1 MSKPS
6 EPAVLESRL
15 AELCRGLAEAV
26 WLAALMGVP
35 LLFEPRAVNCGYQPY
50 KLGLF
55 RALALIGLAAW
66 LVHAMETSGGPR
78 ILAGLRRHRLVQA
91 LVALALAV
99 VVSTACSVEW
109 QSSLW
114 GAYETAQ
121 GAVTWAA
128 GLALLGM
135 IAWFLRTREQAERV
149 VTTLLVTSFAIA
161 LMSLLQRAGYDP
173 QVLFFGGSRAF
184 GSMGNPIYLGGYL
197 LMVVPLTLARL
208 VAVRSRWQRVFYG
221 LVLLSQLAALYF
233 TLSRGPLLG
242 LLSGV
247 FAFAALYVTRRGMVR
262 CQLLLGGLAV
272 SVCVLALAG
281 LAFASTQRMQGA
293 GDPSVAIPLV
303 GGDSGRST
311 FWSYAP
317 KILAGSQPLQ
327 LPDGGQ
333 DRLAGLRLW
342 LGHGLDTLDRVIP
355 QHRVSGDSA
364 AVENRFHNLVLDH
377 GYTMGLMG
385 LGAFLTV
392 LVLAFHGG
400 FQALGLIPT
409 RSVAKGFWI
418 CTLGASAVV
427 CALAVL
433 TLGPGFVGL
442 GCVLGLGAGLLLFA
456 VWAPRFATLA
466 LPAAAPADDAWLVVA
481 LLSALIGHLVDMAFA
496 FETAATFVLLFLYL
510 GLLLALRRGL
520 ISSSQSVALPSLP
533 LPKKARKQGRTAKP
547 ATALVDWRQALA
559 NPLLVAFGLVTML
572 FALTHQYSFET
583 FTAADLL
590 SFSLLNLKGVQGH
603 YSLMILPVLALW
615 AAGCLLPGAE
625 EKSPAST
632 LNRRLLALLVSAI
645 AALVYALFESAQL
658 AGIGPLPRRAAEVS
672 DVLAQA
678 QGYADVYLRSMLW
691 LLALVLLAG
700 GCLGKAPVTAVATSL
715 RGWIAAGL
723 ALVAVVAGLG
733 PLALQPLRTDVIAQ
747 WGMALETFGRTR
759 LATEM
764 YAAASQGNPRVFA
777 YRAMLVDNLLRDAD
791 AAANPQE
798 ARALLQ
804 RAELIMLDA
813 QRWSGL
819 NRSSYYLGQIYRQ
832 MALQETTPTASPEA
846 VKAADVFA
854 QARRVE
860 PLWESVWRESALV
873 DLLVQGSTM
882 AATAK
887 LAKAKTLG
895 QSAALFWAEHYAG
908 KASQTRQ
915 PKVASH
921 YTNAALEY
929 FDVALQQSV
938 DQADLMA
945 RIHSGKGSLLLASGR
960 FLEAVP
966 SLLEA
971 LKYEG
976 LDQRWQ
982 VELRLVQAYLQLSD
996 PDQAKLHLEQ
1006 ALKHVPPDQREALRP
1021 FQAALGMP

>member
-1 MSKPS
+1 MS
-6 EPAVLESRL
+6 EPAPPTASESQL
-15 AELCRGLAEAV
+15 AVLCRGVAEAV
-26 WLAALMGVP
+26 WLAVLVGVP

-50 KLGLF
+50 KLGLL

-66 LVHAMETSGGPR
+66 LVHLVETSSWSR

-91 LVALALAV
+91 LAVLALAV
-99 VVSTACSVEW
+99 VTSTALSVEW
-109 QSSLW
+109 QSSFW

-121 GAVTWAA
+121 GAVTWAS
-128 GLALLGM
+128 GFALLGM
-135 IAWFLRTREQAERV
+135 TAWFLRTREQAERV

-197 LMVVPLTLARL
+197 LMVIPLTLARL
-208 VAVRSRWQRVFYG
+208 IAVRTPWQRGFYG

-242 LLSGV
+242 LVSGV
-247 FAFAALYVTRRGMVR
+247 FAFAALYVTRRGMAR

-281 LAFASTQRMQGA
+281 LLFASTQRMQGA
-293 GDPSVAIPLV
+293 NDPSVAIPLV

-311 FWSYAP
+311 FWAYAP
-317 KILAGSQPLQ
+317 KIMAGSQPLQ
-327 LPDGGQ
+327 WPDGGQ

-342 LGHGLDTLDRVIP
+342 LGHGLDTLDRVMP
-355 QHRVSGDSA
+355 QHRVSGDSTM
-364 AVENRFHNLVLDH
+364 VENRFHNLVLDH
-377 GYTMGLMG
+377 GYTMGLTG
-385 LGAFLTV
+385 LGAFLAV
-392 LVLAFHGG
+392 LLLAFYAGC
-400 FQALGLIPT
+400 QALGLIPS
-409 RSVAKGFWI
+409 RSVAKSFWI
-418 CTLGASAVV
+418 CTLGTSAVV

-433 TLGPGFVGL
+433 ALGTGFVGL
-442 GCVLGLGAGLLLFA
+442 GCTLGLAAGLLLFT
-456 VWAPRFATLA
+456 VWVSRFAA
-466 LPAAAPADDAWLVVA
+466 LVLPDVAPADDEWLMVA
-481 LLSALIGHLVDMAFA
+481 LLAALIGHLVDMAFA
-496 FETAATFVLLFLYL
+496 FETAATFVLLFLDL
-510 GLLLALRRGL
+510 GLLLALQRGL
-520 ISSSQSVALPSLP
+520 DRSSQAVESPAVP
-533 LPKKARKQGRTAKP
+533 LSKKARKHGRTTKP
-547 ATALVDWRQALA
+547 ATAMFAWRQALA
-559 NPLLVAFGLVTML
+559 NPLLVAVGLVTML

-583 FTAADLL
+583 FTASDLL

-603 YSLMILPVLALW
+603 YSLMILPILAFW
-615 AAGCLLPGAE
+615 IAGCLLPGVD

-632 LNRRLLALLVSAI
+632 LNRHLLAFFVSAI
-645 AALVYALFESAQL
+645 VALAYALFEGAQL

-672 DVLAQA
+672 DVLIQA
-678 QGYADVYLRSMLW
+678 QSYADVYLRSMLW
-691 LLALVLLAG
+691 LLALVMLAG
-700 GCLGKAPVTAVATSL
+700 GCLGKASLMAAATSV
-715 RGWIAAGL
+715 RGWMVAVL
-723 ALVAVVAGLG
+723 ALVAVAASLG

-759 LATEM
+759 LASEM
-764 YAAASQGNPRVFA
+764 YAAASQGNPRLFV
-777 YRAMLVDNLLRDAD
+777 YRAMLVDNLLREAD

-804 RAELIMLDA
+804 RAELTMLDG
-813 QRWSGL
+813 QRWSDL
-819 NRSSYYLGQIYRQ
+819 NRSAYYLGQIYRQ
-832 MALQETTPTASPEA
+832 LALLESTPHSSRYA
-846 VKAADVFA
+846 VKAADAFA

-873 DLLVQGSTM
+873 DLLVQDSPV

-887 LAKAKTLG
+887 LAQAKTLG

-938 DQADLMA
+938 DHAELA
-945 RIHSGKGSLLLASGR
+945 PRILSGKGSLLLASGR

-996 PDQAKLHLEQ
+996 PDQARLHLEQ
-1006 ALKHVPPDQREALRP
+1006 ALKHVPPDQREELRP